1 MWLPLIPLSLPPNGA
16 IHRMLVHRVVR
27 VFMTILA
34 LCHLSAIGTETLAAS
49 SKTERAIWSTKA
61 IVDSA
66 ARSAF
71 LGEVTKFADKEMFA
85 IRISEPRGDGV
96 HFLVQMWREDV
107 KIIILNPFD
116 DPAQFSCA
124 FYLTGTEPVPDEVIE
139 ALAKHLKGDLSLVPG
154 VVFKDK
160 N

>member
-1 MWLPLIPLSLPPNGA
+1 
-16 IHRMLVHRVVR
+16 MLVHRVHK
-27 VFMTILA
+27 VFMTILT
-34 LCHLSAIGTETLAAS
+34 LCHLSAIGAEALAAT

-61 IVDSA
+61 LVVSA
-66 ARSAF
+66 ARNAF
-71 LGEVTKFADKEMFA
+71 LGEVTKFANKEMFA
-85 IRISEPRGDGV
+85 IRTSEPRGDGV

-116 DPAQFSCA
+116 DPTQFSCA
-124 FYLTGTEPVPDEVIE
+124 FYLTGTEPVPDQVIE
-139 ALAKHLKGDLSLVPG
+139 ALANHLTGDLSLVPG

>member
-1 MWLPLIPLSLPPNGA
+1 MASLNPPEPPAQWSDSPDAGSSRGQSLYDDPGTLPFECDRDGNFGGILENREGN
-16 IHRMLVHRVVR
+16 LVDQSNSG
-27 VFMTILA
+27 FSCA
-34 LCHLSAIGTETLAAS
+34 
-49 SKTERAIWSTKA
+49 
-61 IVDSA
+61 
-66 ARSAF
+66 SAF

-139 ALAKHLKGDLSLVPG
+139 ALAKHLKGDLSLVSG